1 MFDPSRIILVSDS
14 TMGTGIGDGQFRL
27 GDLDVDISG
36 KYATLHGTDILSGSV
51 TNLFD
56 CMVNA
61 IRFGVPEER
70 AIVAATANPARSV
83 GLDSK
88 VGSISPGMAADF
100 ILIDESYNLRG
111 IVKAGI
117 LHKA

>member
-1 MFDPSRIILVSDS
+1 MPD
-14 TMGTGIGDGQFRL
+14 GTYELGGQAVYLKGKTCTLADG
-27 GDLDVDISG
+27 
-36 KYATLHGTDILSGSV
+36 TLAGSV

-88 VGSISPGMAADF
+88 VGSISPGMAADV